1 MRFAVH
7 TQRPSSL
14 AVPEIRLPEFA
25 AHWSLFLDV
34 DGTLLALAEQPDAVS
49 VDAQLLQ
56 LLKELRA
63 ALGGA
68 VALITG
74 RSVATIDG
82 LFTPEKLTV
91 AGQHG
96 AERRDADGLLHTL
109 TGGREA
115 LRNAATQ
122 LRRLTE
128 NDQGLLIEDKGMSV
142 AVHFRQAPELAGAAY
157 NAATTIARRLGPGYE
172 LQTGKMVFEIKP
184 SSHHKGTAIESF
196 MQEAPFRGRV
206 PVFIGDDLTDEY
218 GFELVNRLDG
228 LSIKV
233 GPGESVARWRI
244 ADTESVRT
252 WLRGYL
258 SFLTAR

>member
-1 MRFAVH
+1 M
-7 TQRPSSL
+7 
-14 AVPEIRLPEFA
+14 PEIRLPAFA
-25 AHWSLFLDV
+25 TNWALFLDV
-34 DGTLLALAEQPDAVS
+34 DGTLLDLAAQPDAVS

-56 LLKELRA
+56 LLNELRV

-68 VALITG
+68 LALITG
-74 RSVATIDG
+74 RSVGTIDD
-82 LFTPEKLTV
+82 LFAPEKLSV

-96 AERRDADGLLHTL
+96 AERRDAVGHVHRLA
-109 TGGREA
+109 GGREG

-128 NDQGLLIEDKGMSV
+128 TDRGLLIEDKGMSV

-157 NAATTIARRLGPGYE
+157 NAATTVVRRLGSGYE

-196 MQEAPFRGRV
+196 LIEAPFRGRV

-218 GFELVNRLDG
+218 GFDCVNRLEG
-228 LSIKV
+228 FSIKV
-233 GPGESVARWRI
+233 GSGESAARWRI
-244 ADTESVRT
+244 ADAGSVRN
-252 WLRGYL
+252 WLRAYL
-258 SFLTAR
+258 DFLAAA

>member
-1 MRFAVH
+1 MRFADH
-7 TQRPSSL
+7 TRGPSSL
-14 AVPEIRLPEFA
+14 AVPEMRLPEFA
-25 AHWSLFLDV
+25 TNWSLFLDV
-34 DGTLLALAEQPDAVS
+34 DGTLLDLAEQPDAVS
-49 VDAQLLQ
+49 VDAHLLQ
-56 LLKELRA
+56 LVKDLRV

-68 VALITG
+68 LALITG
-74 RSVATIDG
+74 RSVATIDD
-82 LFTPEKLTV
+82 LFAPEKLSV

-96 AERRDADGLLHTL
+96 AERRDANGLLHTL
-109 TGGREA
+109 TGGREG

-128 NDQGLLIEDKGMSV
+128 NDPGLLIEDKGMSV

-196 MQEAPFRGRV
+196 MKEAPFHGRV
-206 PVFIGDDLTDEY
+206 PLFIGDDLTDEY

-233 GPGESVARWRI
+233 GPGESAARWRI
-244 ADTESVRT
+244 ADTGSVRT
-252 WLRGYL
+252 WLRDYL
-258 SFLTAR
+258 EFLAAR